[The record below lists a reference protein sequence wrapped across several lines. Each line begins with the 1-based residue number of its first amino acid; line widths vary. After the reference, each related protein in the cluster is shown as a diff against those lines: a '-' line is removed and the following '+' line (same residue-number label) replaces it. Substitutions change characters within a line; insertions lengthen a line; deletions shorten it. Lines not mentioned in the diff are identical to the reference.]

1 MTRPATRSSAA
12 SRRAILAALLW
23 GAGWNRADAAND
35 PPAET
40 TGRPIYLDMDRIVV
54 TIFRGADV
62 DRHEMIAMKL
72 ELADDTAIPI
82 VQQAMPRL
90 RDAFIRSW
98 NNLGAHP
105 DTAAKGL
112 DIAAGRQRMIAACDQ
127 IAGKGLVRNVLIVA
141 QSRRNIA
148 PGR

>member
-1 MTRPATRSSAA
+1 MLWVSLGSE
-12 SRRAILAALLW
+12 AI
-23 GAGWNRADAAND
+23 GAND
-35 PPAET
+35 PPPET

-62 DRHEMIAMKL
+62 DRHEMIALKL
-72 ELADDTAIPI
+72 ELADDAAIPI

-98 NNLGAHP
+98 NNLGSHP
-105 DTAAKGL
+105 DTASKGL

-141 QSRRNIA
+141 QSRRNVA
-148 PGR
+148 PSR

>member
-1 MTRPATRSSAA
+1 M
-12 SRRAILAALLW
+12 LW
-23 GAGWNRADAAND
+23 VSLCAEAVGAND

-54 TIFRGADV
+54 TIFRGANV
-62 DRHEMIAMKL
+62 DRHEMIALKL
-72 ELADDTAIPI
+72 ELADDAAIPI

-105 DTAAKGL
+105 DAASKGL

-141 QSRRNIA
+141 QSRRNVA
-148 PGR
+148 PSR